1 MSTQCGKEWHTVSG
15 AGQGQHPQWW
25 APPIPSTLDTKRW
38 GWQSLLQ
45 IHDAM
50 RKTPGKLRAKKH
62 TNPFR
67 PSKSPSIRKLSQ
79 PQGRIRCGLDESSRG
94 NISSLTVKNG
104 FYPSKLLVT
113 GRMGIGHVG
122 VVRAQGAW
130 EWSVHGACGNDPC
143 TGHVGMVHAQG
154 IWDWSV
160 HRVCGNSP
168 SIGHVGMVQA

>member
-67 PSKSPSIRKLSQ
+67 PSKSPSIRRLSQ

-104 FYPSKLLVT
+104 FYPSKVLVT
-113 GRMGIGHVG
+113 GHRARGSGPCTGRVG
-122 VVRAQGAW
+122 MIRARGMWQ
-130 EWSVHGACGNDPC
+130 WSVHRARGNGPC
-143 TGHVGMVHAQG
+143 TGHMGLVCAQG
-154 IWDWSV
+154 VWE
-160 HRVCGNSP
+160 
-168 SIGHVGMVQA
+168 